1 MFYWIYMY
9 VGNTLDEAF
18 SHDSMKSKVC
28 WHGGVAQH
36 LILFLAAGGRDDWGC
51 EEIINLHIES
61 VSSFHNQTNSNSILG
76 FENLWFSNRKCFQTR
91 FTIQKGEQPLDL

>member
-36 LILFLAAGGRDDWGC
+36 LILFLAAGERDDWGC

-61 VSSFHNQTNSNSILG
+61 GFHNSTIKQIPIPGPSL
-76 FENLWFSNRKCFQTR
+76 ENLQQKCVCLQ
-91 FTIQKGEQPLDL
+91 DS

>member
-9 VGNTLDEAF
+9 VRNTLDEAF

-61 VSSFHNQTNSNSILG
+61 GFHNQTNSKSRSQSR
-76 FENLWFSNRKCFQTR
+76 EPEK
-91 FTIQKGEQPLDL
+91 QKRIFLQDS